1 MRIPFGQLEVG
12 TTFFDIM
19 ESGEFWTKTG
29 ETTAQIE
36 SGGFEGIDMFD
47 PLEEVEVV

>member
-1 MRIPFGQLEVG
+1 MRIKFGQLEVG

-29 ETTAQIE
+29 ENTAEIC
-36 SGGFEGIDMFD
+36 SGEEEGIDTFD
-47 PLEEVEVV
+47 AIEEVEVL

>member
-19 ESGEFWTKTG
+19 ESGEFWEKTG
-29 ETTAQIE
+29 ETTAEIL
-36 SGGFEGIDMFD
+36 SGGEEGMDTFD
-47 PLEEVEVV
+47 PLEEVEV

>member
-19 ESGEFWTKTG
+19 ESGEFWNKTG
-29 ETTAQIE
+29 ENTAEII
-36 SGGFEGIDMFD
+36 SGDEEGMDTFD
-47 PLEEVEVV
+47 LTEEVEVL